1 MRAKNYSRTSR
12 SVSVRCIGCVWLGLL
27 ALALAAGCTTEG
39 YPYDNT
45 FHVQGKAPSHAPAES
60 SYAYRYPDTAPV
72 LDAAGLQDFVS
83 KFKHRVV
90 LLDFWAS
97 WSRQNRAELAMLAR
111 MQEDMQSDGFQVIA
125 CSLDSPDQWST
136 EIVPMLH
143 GSKANYPCVVIPQSA
158 RAAIRSW
165 LSPDWSY
172 DLPARFVISRT
183 GQVTAQALGGESLGA
198 VEQQVRRLVMGGT
211 GGGTRTVSTNE
222 VGIRLTLVNVAGG
235 IGESLGEATA
245 RDGDMIAAT
254 REAARLIAAKID
266 RASNPRIAVLPFSE
280 LPARAKAG
288 PSGIAAAQQTMAGL
302 KDQGFYD
309 LIEPARAQRMID
321 GIGQTAVAIEYDPT
335 AIQGKIAADFLVIGW
350 LRGEEQNVPPR
361 TTLAGG
367 GNDQQHR

>member
-1 MRAKNYSRTSR
+1 MMRVTNRSRAPR

-27 ALALAAGCTTEG
+27 ALMLAAGCTTEG

-45 FHVQGKAPSHAPAES
+45 FHVQGKAPSHAPPES
-60 SYAYRYPDTAPV
+60 SYGYRYPDMAPV

-97 WSRQNRAELAMLAR
+97 WSRQNRAELATLAR

-125 CSLDSPDQWST
+125 CSLDSPGQWSSVT
-136 EIVPMLH
+136 VPMLH

-172 DLPARFVISRT
+172 DLPARFVISRA

-211 GGGTRTVSTNE
+211 GGGGARTVSADAMSL
-222 VGIRLTLVNVAGG
+222 RLTLVNVAGG
-235 IGESLGEATA
+235 QGESLGEATS
-245 RDGDMIAAT
+245 RGGDMIATT
-254 REAARLIAAKID
+254 REAAKLIAARID
-266 RASNPRIAVLPFSE
+266 RTANPRIAVLPFSE

-288 PSGIAAAQQTMAGL
+288 PQGIAAAQQVAAAL

-309 LIEPARAQRMID
+309 LVEPARSQRMID
-321 GIGQTAVAIEYDPT
+321 NIGQTAMGIEYNPE
-335 AIQGKIAADFLVIGW
+335 AIQGKIAADYLVTGW
-350 LRGEEQNVPPR
+350 LRGEGQSAPPR

-367 GNDQQHR
+367 GTGP

>member
-1 MRAKNYSRTSR
+1 MMMRATVHSRTSR
-12 SVSVRCIGCVWLGLL
+12 GISIRCIGCVWLGLL
-27 ALALAAGCTTEG
+27 ALALASGCTTEG

-45 FHVQGKAPSHAPAES
+45 FHMQGKAPSHAPAES

-97 WSRQNRAELAMLAR
+97 WSRQNRAELTSLAR

-136 EIVPMLH
+136 LTVPMLH
-143 GSKANYPCVVIPQSA
+143 GSRANYPCVVIPQSA
-158 RAAIRSW
+158 RPAIRSW

-198 VEQQVRRLVMGGT
+198 VEQQVRRLVAGGT
-211 GGGTRTVSTNE
+211 TGSGRTVSTRDI
-222 VGIRLTLVNVAGG
+222 GLRLTLVNVAGG
-235 IGESLGEATA
+235 QGESLGEAVG
-245 RDGDMIAAT
+245 RDGDLITAT
-254 REAARLIAAKID
+254 RDAARLIAARID
-266 RASNPRIAVLPFSE
+266 RTANPRIAVLPFSE

-288 PSGIAAAQQTMAGL
+288 PSGIAAAQQVATGL

-309 LIEPARAQRMID
+309 LVEPARAQRMID

-335 AIQGKIAADFLVIGW
+335 AIQGKVAADYLVIGW
-350 LRGEEQNVPPR
+350 LRGETQTTSSR
-361 TTLAGG
+361 TALAGPG
-367 GNDQQHR
+367 PER